1 MVLMKLL
8 RAQEKKYWVGVSGF
22 VGLGPKR
29 FRLLRDYFGSVRK
42 IWEASPD
49 RWREVGVKRGMIRL
63 WDEWRRNRDLDQEM
77 KRLERRLIKVITI
90 EDESYP
96 KLLKEIDSPPFI
108 IYIKGAEEV
117 LNQPCLA
124 VVGSRRVSEYGRQ
137 AGQRLVKDL
146 VRHRLVIV
154 SGLARGVDSLAH
166 RVCLENKG
174 LTVAVLGHGLDR
186 IYPPENRLLAER
198 IVAAGG
204 ALVSE
209 YPLGY
214 QISRGNFPARNR
226 IVAGLSLGVV
236 VIEGKHKS
244 GTKITAGWAAEYG
257 REVFAVPGPIDSVQ
271 SEAPADLI
279 KEGAKLVTSVEDVLE
294 ELGDF

>member
-1 MVLMKLL
+1 MKLSS
-8 RAQEKKYWVGVSGF
+8 REEKKYWVGVSGF

-29 FRLLRDYFGSVRK
+29 FRLLRDYFGSARQ
-42 IWEASPD
+42 IWEAGAD
-49 RWREVGVKRGMIRL
+49 KWRAVGVKRQMVEL
-63 WDEWRRNRDLDQEM
+63 WDQWRRERDLDEEM
-77 KRLERRLIKVITI
+77 ERLERELIKVITI
-90 EDESYP
+90 EDENYP

-108 IYIKGAEEV
+108 IYVKGAEKA
-117 LNQPCLA
+117 LSQPCLA
-124 VVGSRRVSEYGRQ
+124 VVGSRRVTEYGRQ

-146 VRHRLVIV
+146 TLHGLVIV

-186 IYPPENRLLAER
+186 IYPPENRLLAEQ
-198 IVAAGG
+198 IVASGG

-271 SEAPADLI
+271 SEATADLI
-279 KEGAKLVTSVEDVLE
+279 KQGAKLVTSVEDILE
-294 ELGDF
+294 ELG